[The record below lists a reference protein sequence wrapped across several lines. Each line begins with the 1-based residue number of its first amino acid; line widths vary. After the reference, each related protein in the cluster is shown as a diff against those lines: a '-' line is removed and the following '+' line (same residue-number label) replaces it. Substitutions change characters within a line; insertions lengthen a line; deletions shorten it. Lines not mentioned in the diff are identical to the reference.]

1 MTRVDSGPVSHT
13 GNTPH
18 TFRSD
23 DRPLSYPGATVES
36 VTDEPANPPASH
48 PAPYG
53 TPAAP
58 RLAVQG
64 EAHLEADP
72 ETAQIGITV
81 SARGTDRRTALE
93 DLTRRNGIA
102 LELVKSYGDAVEKLE
117 TGTFSISPEP
127 TRHGRGERVR
137 AYHGRV
143 HLTAV
148 LTDFTALGELT
159 TRLADLELTQID
171 GPWWAMRPDSPA
183 YGEVRRQAVREAVKR
198 AREYAQALG
207 ADLTALVELA
217 DPGAE
222 EAHPVPM
229 GFAGGLT
236 RRSMSR
242 EMAEDAPAL
251 DLEPQRQTL
260 HALVNARFVMTPPR
274 L

>member
-1 MTRVDSGPVSHT
+1 MTHEPEHPEAR
-13 GNTPH
+13 
-18 TFRSD
+18 
-23 DRPLSYPGATVES
+23 RPDPYTA
-36 VTDEPANPPASH
+36 

-64 EAHLEADP
+64 EARLEFDP
-72 ETAQIGITV
+72 ETAHIGITV

-93 DLTRRNGIA
+93 DLTRRNGLA
-102 LELVKSYGDAVEKLE
+102 LDLVKSYGDAVEKLE
-117 TGTFSISPEP
+117 TGAFSISPEL
-127 TRHGRGERVR
+127 TRHGRGDRVR

-159 TRLADLELTQID
+159 TRLADLELTRVD
-171 GPWWAMRPDSPA
+171 GPWWSMRPDSPA
-183 YGEVRRQAVREAVKR
+183 HGEVRRQAVREAVKR

-207 ADLTALVELA
+207 ADLTALVELS

-222 EAHPVPM
+222 EAHPVPVAY
-229 GFAGGLT
+229 AGGFT
-236 RRSMSR
+236 RRAMSS

-260 HALVNARFVMTPPR
+260 HALVNARFIMTPPA